1 MIAAHRFDQDHLPH
15 QNHDLRHHVNIQ
27 VYRNEEEVGSYVEG
41 KGNFETENAM
51 QFRGRWVII
60 VMMVHLK

>member
-1 MIAAHRFDQDHLPH
+1 MIAAHRFDQDHLPD
-15 QNHDLRHHVNIQ
+15 QNHDHGHHLNIQ

-51 QFRGRWVII
+51 QFRGR
-60 VMMVHLK
+60 